1 MVGKTEKRKPKD
13 GETREIKFKV
23 YLEHYEHAAELNESL
38 GLGFRS
44 VEDMARC
51 ALRDYVHDLT
61 RHRVLVPPDLYE
73 KLKELGVK
81 MSLSPSGVAQH
92 LLSGAMEK

>member
-1 MVGKTEKRKPKD
+1 VGELEKRKKD
-13 GETREIKFKV
+13 GEKREIKFKV
-23 YLEHYEHAAELNESL
+23 YAAHYEHAAELNERL

-81 MSLSPSGVAQH
+81 MSLTPSGVAQY
-92 LLSGAMEK
+92 LLTGAMKK